1 MDIIDLKNRISS
13 VNDEIDY
20 LKNEI
25 NEIVNDTSFTEE
37 EKRYEID
44 ILNQKIS
51 KKLELL
57 NKYQKEQSS
66 IEIDHD
72 MAMINNLKIKA
83 VKSLSGIVTAE
94 QLTYYQNL
102 LNTNDMNTLKSVL
115 DSINEIVRT
124 DYINKI
130 TNIESFDPNSPYRFV
145 CHSISDIGFDVNQGY
160 DGNYISCSILSNEQ
174 NDTYSS
180 NFGLIYPPESIV
192 AASSGDFAVNNNASS
207 NDELLMFQLYPT
219 IQNIDSIIEETVERK
234 KSDAKE
240 YNEVVIKKT
249 DPIGIFY
256 KGNYDELDSITK
268 SNIDKLRTKYPNL
281 KILELPTKIET
292 KSVIEKINIV
302 HPRAKELNELET
314 QKQLAKQNNDEVA
327 YNYAKSS
334 IEKIIRESRL
344 EVSPEQWDSMGIQD
358 KIVFVKIKMNEARI
372 LNDQDEFNYWNSNLN
387 SLNEK
392 VQSSESKTEDIF
404 DEKKSSLE
412 DLKNTIG
419 NTEGYVVLV
428 HGTHMTNEEVQSMI
442 FKEGLRTTNFNEK
455 TTLDKTTKPFD
466 ISKYTSE
473 EIKRLFENYDH
484 NNKNMVVI
492 KLPLEYFNKYD
503 FTGDLDCRKTRA
515 FMKDKIYIDG
525 RYKYLLDPK
534 FIVGSYNTETM
545 ETMLNPS
552 FERELTVETKK
563 ELREKLIKL
572 QQDIGLDSE
581 LIEQI
586 NSDEIVEVNQPTY
599 SSVPTSGSNSN
610 DYQEM
615 IQKLETKKDYNYYFD
630 EMLKATQ
637 QYNPNTQMTEE
648 QKKRLIGEI
657 FYNEDY
663 LIESL
668 SNDEELRQIMTRS
681 VNELSNNE
689 MQVKLQNIVL
699 TEIQEKYKQ
708 LHPEKKEVE
717 QQQNVQN
724 TTENK
729 NNDGLDLSVLIEQ
742 LRMELNQVQNAYRS
756 MMLDGYI
763 DDEELATLLGMVNKV
778 INDGYSLKSL
788 ASDPSDLRVIS
799 VIINSLEEEQKK
811 MNKMQNGIEEV
822 GKSMR

>member
-1 MDIIDLKNRISS
+1 MEKFS
-13 VNDEIDY
+13 VHN
-20 LKNEI
+20 
-25 NEIVNDTSFTEE
+25 
-37 EKRYEID
+37 
-44 ILNQKIS
+44 
-51 KKLELL
+51 
-57 NKYQKEQSS
+57 EQSS
-66 IEIDHD
+66 FGINKLVNAILNSNGHYEEFMSGNDLQNSKFSILVAPKNEYGLAFLKLKFREKGLDIED
-72 MAMINNLKIKA
+72 LKISQDLSELQHNGVSKVIIDFK
-83 VKSLSGIVTAE
+83 VKKYEKTV
-94 QLTYYQNL
+94 QN
-102 LNTNDMNTLKSVL
+102 
-115 DSINEIVRT
+115 
-124 DYINKI
+124 
-130 TNIESFDPNSPYRFV
+130 
-145 CHSISDIGFDVNQGY
+145 NQE
-160 DGNYISCSILSNEQ
+160 NVIQ
-174 NDTYSS
+174 S
-180 NFGLIYPPESIV
+180 NF
-192 AASSGDFAVNNNASS
+192 
-207 NDELLMFQLYPT
+207 Q
-219 IQNIDSIIEETVERK
+219 
-234 KSDAKE
+234 
-240 YNEVVIKKT
+240 
-249 DPIGIFY
+249 
-256 KGNYDELDSITK
+256 
-268 SNIDKLRTKYPNL
+268 
-281 KILELPTKIET
+281 
-292 KSVIEKINIV
+292 
-302 HPRAKELNELET
+302 HPRAQELNELER
-314 QKQLAKQNNDEVA
+314 QKQIAKQNNDEVA

-358 KIVFVKIKMNEARI
+358 KIAFVKIKMNEARI

-599 SSVPTSGSNSN
+599 SSLPTSGSNSN

-615 IQKLETKKDYNYYFD
+615 IQELETKKDYNYYFD

-637 QYNPNTQMTEE
+637 QYNPNIQMTDE
-648 QKKRLIGEI
+648 QKKQLIGEI
-657 FYNEDY
+657 FYNEGY

-681 VNELSNNE
+681 VNELSDNE
-689 MQVKLQNIVL
+689 MQIKLQNIIL
-699 TEIQEKYKQ
+699 TEIQEKHKQ
-708 LHPEKKEVE
+708 FHPEKQEVE
-717 QQQNVQN
+717 QNQNVKK

-729 NNDGLDLSVLIEQ
+729 NNEGLDLSVLIEQ
-742 LRMELNQVQNAYRS
+742 LRNELNQVQNAYRY
-756 MMLDGYI
+756 MLSDGYI

-778 INDGYSLKSL
+778 INNGYSLKSL
-788 ASDPSDLRVIS
+788 ATNQSDLRVIS
-799 VIINSLEEEQKK
+799 VIINSLEEEKKK
-811 MNKMQNGIEEV
+811 MNKMQNGIEEI
-822 GKSMR
+822 GRSMR

>member
-1 MDIIDLKNRISS
+1 MLSYEEIMNYCSNYRVENGNVFDKNTNQQIIDEDIILKVKSS
-13 VNDEIDY
+13 ILLFKESKESYQSDMQQFGKVSKSQEDY
-20 LKNEI
+20 IKK
-25 NEIVNDTSFTEE
+25 TM
-37 EKRYEID
+37 EKFSVH
-44 ILNQKIS
+44 N
-51 KKLELL
+51 
-57 NKYQKEQSS
+57 EQSS
-66 IEIDHD
+66 FGINKLVNAILNSNGHYEEFVSGNDLQNSKFSILVAPKNEYGLSFLKLKFREKGLDIED
-72 MAMINNLKIKA
+72 LKISQDLSELQHNGVSKVIIDFK
-83 VKSLSGIVTAE
+83 VKKYEKTV
-94 QLTYYQNL
+94 QN
-102 LNTNDMNTLKSVL
+102 
-115 DSINEIVRT
+115 
-124 DYINKI
+124 
-130 TNIESFDPNSPYRFV
+130 
-145 CHSISDIGFDVNQGY
+145 NQE
-160 DGNYISCSILSNEQ
+160 N
-174 NDTYSS
+174 
-180 NFGLIYPPESIV
+180 V
-192 AASSGDFAVNNNASS
+192 
-207 NDELLMFQLYPT
+207 
-219 IQNIDSIIEETVERK
+219 IQ
-234 KSDAKE
+234 
-240 YNEVVIKKT
+240 
-249 DPIGIFY
+249 
-256 KGNYDELDSITK
+256 
-268 SNIDKLRTKYPNL
+268 SNIQ
-281 KILELPTKIET
+281 
-292 KSVIEKINIV
+292 
-302 HPRAKELNELET
+302 HPRAQELNELER
-314 QKQLAKQNNDEVA
+314 QKQIAKQNNDEVA

-344 EVSPEQWDSMGIQD
+344 EISPEQWDSMGIQD
-358 KIVFVKIKMNEARI
+358 KIAFVKIKMNEARI

-412 DLKNTIG
+412 DLKNTLG

-428 HGTHMTNEEVQSMI
+428 HGTHMTNEEVQNMI

-637 QYNPNTQMTEE
+637 QYNPNIQMTDE
-648 QKKRLIGEI
+648 QKQQLIGEI
-657 FYNEDY
+657 FYNEGY

-668 SNDEELRQIMTRS
+668 SNDGELRQIMTRS

-689 MQVKLQNIVL
+689 MQIKLQNIIL

-708 LHPEKKEVE
+708 FHPEKQEVE
-717 QQQNVQN
+717 QNQNVKK

-729 NNDGLDLSVLIEQ
+729 NNEGLDLSVLIEQ
-742 LRMELNQVQNAYRS
+742 LRNELNQVQNAYRS
-756 MMLDGYI
+756 MLSDGYI

-778 INDGYSLKSL
+778 INNGYSLKSL
-788 ASDPSDLRVIS
+788 ATDQSDLRVIS

-811 MNKMQNGIEEV
+811 MNKMQNGIEEI
-822 GKSMR
+822 GRSMR

>member
-1 MDIIDLKNRISS
+1 MLSYEEIMNYCSNYRVENGNVFDKNTNQQVIDEDIILKVKSS
-13 VNDEIDY
+13 ILLFKESKESYQSDMQQFGKVSKSQEDY
-20 LKNEI
+20 IKK
-25 NEIVNDTSFTEE
+25 TM
-37 EKRYEID
+37 EKFSVH
-44 ILNQKIS
+44 N
-51 KKLELL
+51 
-57 NKYQKEQSS
+57 EQSS
-66 IEIDHD
+66 FGINKLVNAILNSNGHYEEFMSGNDLQNSKFSFLVAPKNEYGLAFLKLKFREKGLDIED
-72 MAMINNLKIKA
+72 LKISQDLSELQHNGVSKVIIDFK
-83 VKSLSGIVTAE
+83 VKKYEKTV
-94 QLTYYQNL
+94 QN
-102 LNTNDMNTLKSVL
+102 
-115 DSINEIVRT
+115 
-124 DYINKI
+124 
-130 TNIESFDPNSPYRFV
+130 
-145 CHSISDIGFDVNQGY
+145 NQE
-160 DGNYISCSILSNEQ
+160 N
-174 NDTYSS
+174 
-180 NFGLIYPPESIV
+180 V
-192 AASSGDFAVNNNASS
+192 
-207 NDELLMFQLYPT
+207 
-219 IQNIDSIIEETVERK
+219 IQ
-234 KSDAKE
+234 
-240 YNEVVIKKT
+240 
-249 DPIGIFY
+249 
-256 KGNYDELDSITK
+256 
-268 SNIDKLRTKYPNL
+268 SNIQ
-281 KILELPTKIET
+281 
-292 KSVIEKINIV
+292 
-302 HPRAKELNELET
+302 HPRAQELNELER
-314 QKQLAKQNNDEVA
+314 QKQIAKQNNDEVA

-358 KIVFVKIKMNEARI
+358 KIAFVKIKMNEARI

-455 TTLDKTTKPFD
+455 TTLDKTTKPYD

-637 QYNPNTQMTEE
+637 QYNPNIQMTDE
-648 QKKRLIGEI
+648 QKKQLIGEI
-657 FYNEDY
+657 FYNEGY

-681 VNELSNNE
+681 VNELCNNE
-689 MQVKLQNIVL
+689 MQIKLQNIIL

-708 LHPEKKEVE
+708 FHPEKQEVE
-717 QQQNVQN
+717 QNQNVKK

-729 NNDGLDLSVLIEQ
+729 NNEGLDLSLLIEQ
-742 LRMELNQVQNAYRS
+742 LINELNQVQNAYRS
-756 MMLDGYI
+756 MLSDGYI

-778 INDGYSLKSL
+778 INNGYSLKSL
-788 ASDPSDLRVIS
+788 ATDQSDLRVIS

>member
-1 MDIIDLKNRISS
+1 MLSYEEIMNYCSNYRVENGNVFDKNTNQQIIDEDIILKVKSS
-13 VNDEIDY
+13 ILLFKESKESYQSDMQQFGKVSKSQEDY
-20 LKNEI
+20 IKK
-25 NEIVNDTSFTEE
+25 TM
-37 EKRYEID
+37 EKFSVH
-44 ILNQKIS
+44 N
-51 KKLELL
+51 
-57 NKYQKEQSS
+57 EQSS
-66 IEIDHD
+66 FGINKLVNAILNSNGHYEEFMSGNDLQNSKFSILVAPKNEYGLAFLKLKFREKGLDIED
-72 MAMINNLKIKA
+72 LKISQDLSELHHNGVSKVIIDFKVKKYEKA
-83 VKSLSGIVTAE
+83 V
-94 QLTYYQNL
+94 QN
-102 LNTNDMNTLKSVL
+102 
-115 DSINEIVRT
+115 
-124 DYINKI
+124 
-130 TNIESFDPNSPYRFV
+130 
-145 CHSISDIGFDVNQGY
+145 NQE
-160 DGNYISCSILSNEQ
+160 N
-174 NDTYSS
+174 
-180 NFGLIYPPESIV
+180 V
-192 AASSGDFAVNNNASS
+192 
-207 NDELLMFQLYPT
+207 
-219 IQNIDSIIEETVERK
+219 IQ
-234 KSDAKE
+234 
-240 YNEVVIKKT
+240 
-249 DPIGIFY
+249 
-256 KGNYDELDSITK
+256 
-268 SNIDKLRTKYPNL
+268 SNIQ
-281 KILELPTKIET
+281 
-292 KSVIEKINIV
+292 
-302 HPRAKELNELET
+302 HPRAQELNELER
-314 QKQLAKQNNDEVA
+314 QKQIAKQNNDEVA

-358 KIVFVKIKMNEARI
+358 KIAFVKIKMNEARI

-392 VQSSESKTEDIF
+392 VQSSKSKTEDIF

-428 HGTHMTNEEVQSMI
+428 HGTHMTNEEVKSMI

-586 NSDEIVEVNQPTY
+586 NSDEIVGVNQPTY
-599 SSVPTSGSNSN
+599 NSAPTSSSNSN

-615 IQKLETKKDYNYYFD
+615 IQELETKKDYNYYFD

-637 QYNPNTQMTEE
+637 QYNPNIQMTDE
-648 QKKRLIGEI
+648 QKKQLIGEI
-657 FYNEDY
+657 FYNEGY

-689 MQVKLQNIVL
+689 MQIKLQNIIL

-708 LHPEKKEVE
+708 FHPEKQEVE
-717 QQQNVQN
+717 QNQNVKK

-729 NNDGLDLSVLIEQ
+729 NNEGLDLSVLIEQ
-742 LRMELNQVQNAYRS
+742 LRNELNQVQNAYRS
-756 MMLDGYI
+756 MLSDGYI

-778 INDGYSLKSL
+778 INNGYSLKSL
-788 ASDPSDLRVIS
+788 ATDQSDLRVIS
-799 VIINSLEEEQKK
+799 AIINSLEEEQKK
-811 MNKMQNGIEEV
+811 MNKMQNGIEEI
-822 GKSMR
+822 GRSMR

>member
-1 MDIIDLKNRISS
+1 MLSYEEIMNYCSNYRVENGNVFDKNTNQQIIDEDIILKVKSS
-13 VNDEIDY
+13 ILLFKESKESYQSDMQQFGKVSKSQEDY
-20 LKNEI
+20 IKK
-25 NEIVNDTSFTEE
+25 TM
-37 EKRYEID
+37 EKFSVH
-44 ILNQKIS
+44 N
-51 KKLELL
+51 
-57 NKYQKEQSS
+57 EQSS
-66 IEIDHD
+66 FGINKLVNAILNSNSHYEEFMSGNDLQNSKFSILVAPKNEYGLAFLKLKFREKGLDIED
-72 MAMINNLKIKA
+72 LKISQDLSELQHNGVSKVIIDFK
-83 VKSLSGIVTAE
+83 VKKYEKTV
-94 QLTYYQNL
+94 QN
-102 LNTNDMNTLKSVL
+102 
-115 DSINEIVRT
+115 
-124 DYINKI
+124 
-130 TNIESFDPNSPYRFV
+130 
-145 CHSISDIGFDVNQGY
+145 NQE
-160 DGNYISCSILSNEQ
+160 N
-174 NDTYSS
+174 
-180 NFGLIYPPESIV
+180 V
-192 AASSGDFAVNNNASS
+192 
-207 NDELLMFQLYPT
+207 
-219 IQNIDSIIEETVERK
+219 IQ
-234 KSDAKE
+234 
-240 YNEVVIKKT
+240 
-249 DPIGIFY
+249 
-256 KGNYDELDSITK
+256 
-268 SNIDKLRTKYPNL
+268 SNIQ
-281 KILELPTKIET
+281 
-292 KSVIEKINIV
+292 
-302 HPRAKELNELET
+302 HPRAQELNELER
-314 QKQLAKQNNDEVA
+314 QKQIAKQNNDEVA

-344 EVSPEQWDSMGIQD
+344 EISPEQWDSMGIQD
-358 KIVFVKIKMNEARI
+358 KIAFVKIKMNEARI

-428 HGTHMTNEEVQSMI
+428 HGTHMTNEEVQNMI

-599 SSVPTSGSNSN
+599 SSLPTSGSNSN

-615 IQKLETKKDYNYYFD
+615 IQELETKKDYNYYFD

-637 QYNPNTQMTEE
+637 QYNPNIQMTDE
-648 QKKRLIGEI
+648 QKKQLIGEV
-657 FYNEDY
+657 FYNEGY

-689 MQVKLQNIVL
+689 MQIKLQNIIL

-708 LHPEKKEVE
+708 FHPEKQEVE
-717 QQQNVQN
+717 QNQNVKK

-729 NNDGLDLSVLIEQ
+729 NNEGLDLSVLIEQ
-742 LRMELNQVQNAYRS
+742 LRNELNQVQNAYRS
-756 MMLDGYI
+756 MLSDGYI

-778 INDGYSLKSL
+778 INNGYSLKSL
-788 ASDPSDLRVIS
+788 ATDQSDLRVIS

-811 MNKMQNGIEEV
+811 MNKMQNEIEEI
-822 GKSMR
+822 GRSMR

>member
-1 MDIIDLKNRISS
+1 MLSYEEIMNYCSNYRVENGNVFDKNTNQQVIDEDIILKVKSS
-13 VNDEIDY
+13 ILLFKESKESYQSDMQQFGKVSKSQEDY
-20 LKNEI
+20 IKK
-25 NEIVNDTSFTEE
+25 TM
-37 EKRYEID
+37 EKFSVH
-44 ILNQKIS
+44 N
-51 KKLELL
+51 
-57 NKYQKEQSS
+57 EQSS
-66 IEIDHD
+66 FGINKLVNAILNSNSHYEEFMSGNDLQNSKFSILVAPKNEYGLAFLKLKFREKGLDIED
-72 MAMINNLKIKA
+72 LKISQDLSELQHNGVSKVIIDFK
-83 VKSLSGIVTAE
+83 VKKYEKTV
-94 QLTYYQNL
+94 QN
-102 LNTNDMNTLKSVL
+102 
-115 DSINEIVRT
+115 
-124 DYINKI
+124 
-130 TNIESFDPNSPYRFV
+130 
-145 CHSISDIGFDVNQGY
+145 NQE
-160 DGNYISCSILSNEQ
+160 N
-174 NDTYSS
+174 
-180 NFGLIYPPESIV
+180 V
-192 AASSGDFAVNNNASS
+192 
-207 NDELLMFQLYPT
+207 
-219 IQNIDSIIEETVERK
+219 IQ
-234 KSDAKE
+234 
-240 YNEVVIKKT
+240 
-249 DPIGIFY
+249 
-256 KGNYDELDSITK
+256 
-268 SNIDKLRTKYPNL
+268 SNIQ
-281 KILELPTKIET
+281 
-292 KSVIEKINIV
+292 
-302 HPRAKELNELET
+302 HPRAQELNELER
-314 QKQLAKQNNDEVA
+314 QKQIAKQNNDEVA

-344 EVSPEQWDSMGIQD
+344 EISPEQWDSMGIQD
-358 KIVFVKIKMNEARI
+358 KIAFVKIKMNEARI

-428 HGTHMTNEEVQSMI
+428 HGTHMTNEEVQNMI

-599 SSVPTSGSNSN
+599 SSLPTSGSNSN

-615 IQKLETKKDYNYYFD
+615 IQELETKKDYNYYFD

-637 QYNPNTQMTEE
+637 QYNPNIQMTDE
-648 QKKRLIGEI
+648 QKKQLIGEV
-657 FYNEDY
+657 FYNEGY

-689 MQVKLQNIVL
+689 MQIKLQNIIL

-708 LHPEKKEVE
+708 FHPEKQEVE
-717 QQQNVQN
+717 QNQNVKK

-729 NNDGLDLSVLIEQ
+729 NNEGLDLSVLIEQ
-742 LRMELNQVQNAYRS
+742 LRNELNQVQNAYRS
-756 MMLDGYI
+756 MLSDGYI

-778 INDGYSLKSL
+778 INNGYSLKSL
-788 ASDPSDLRVIS
+788 ATDQSDLRVIS

-811 MNKMQNGIEEV
+811 MNKMQNGIEEISR
-822 GKSMR
+822 SMR

>member
-1 MDIIDLKNRISS
+1 MLSYEEIMNYCSNYRVENGNVFDKNTNQQILDEDIILKVKSS
-13 VNDEIDY
+13 ILLFKESKESYQSDIQQFGKVSKSQEDY
-20 LKNEI
+20 IRK
-25 NEIVNDTSFTEE
+25 TM
-37 EKRYEID
+37 EKFSVH
-44 ILNQKIS
+44 N
-51 KKLELL
+51 
-57 NKYQKEQSS
+57 EQSS
-66 IEIDHD
+66 F
-72 MAMINNLKIKA
+72 
-83 VKSLSGIVTAE
+83 G
-94 QLTYYQNL
+94 
-102 LNTNDMNTLKSVL
+102 
-115 DSINEIVRT
+115 
-124 DYINKI
+124 INKLVNAI
-130 TNIESFDPNSPYRFV
+130 LNSNGHYEEFM
-145 CHSISDIGFDVNQGY
+145 S
-160 DGNYISCSILSNEQ
+160 GNDLQNSKFSILVSPKNEYGLAFLKLKFREKGLDIEDLKVSQDLSELQHNGVSKLIIDFKVKKYEKVVQSNQE
-174 NDTYSS
+174 N
-180 NFGLIYPPESIV
+180 
-192 AASSGDFAVNNNASS
+192 
-207 NDELLMFQLYPT
+207 
-219 IQNIDSIIEETVERK
+219 
-234 KSDAKE
+234 
-240 YNEVVIKKT
+240 VVQ
-249 DPIGIFY
+249 
-256 KGNYDELDSITK
+256 
-268 SNIDKLRTKYPNL
+268 SNIQ
-281 KILELPTKIET
+281 
-292 KSVIEKINIV
+292 
-302 HPRAKELNELET
+302 HPRSQELNELER
-314 QKQLAKQNNDEVA
+314 QKQIAKQNNDEVA

-358 KIVFVKIKMNEARI
+358 KIAFVKIKMNEARI

-545 ETMLNPS
+545 ETMLNPA
-552 FERELTVETKK
+552 FERKLTVETKN

-572 QQDIGLDSE
+572 QKEIGIDPD

-586 NSDEIVEVNQPTY
+586 NSDEINDVQESSYN
-599 SSVPTSGSNSN
+599 SVPTSSSNN
-610 DYQEM
+610 NNYQEM
-615 IQKLETKKDYNYYFD
+615 IQELETKKDYNYYFD

-637 QYNPNTQMTEE
+637 QYNPNIQMTDE
-648 QKKRLIGEI
+648 QKKQLIGEI
-657 FYNEDY
+657 FYNEGY

-689 MQVKLQNIVL
+689 MQIKLQNIIL
-699 TEIQEKYKQ
+699 TEIQEKHKQ
-708 LHPEKKEVE
+708 FHPEKQEVE
-717 QQQNVQN
+717 QNQNVKK

-729 NNDGLDLSVLIEQ
+729 NNEGLDLSVLIEQ

-756 MMLDGYI
+756 MLSDGYI

-788 ASDPSDLRVIS
+788 ATDQSDLRVIS

-811 MNKMQNGIEEV
+811 MNNMQNGIEEI
-822 GKSMR
+822 GKKI

>member
-1 MDIIDLKNRISS
+1 MLSYEEIMNYCSNYRVENGNVFDKNTNQQIIDEDIILKVKSS
-13 VNDEIDY
+13 ILLFKGSKESYQSDMQQFGKVSKSQEDY
-20 LKNEI
+20 IKK
-25 NEIVNDTSFTEE
+25 TM
-37 EKRYEID
+37 EKFSVH
-44 ILNQKIS
+44 N
-51 KKLELL
+51 
-57 NKYQKEQSS
+57 EQSS
-66 IEIDHD
+66 FGINKLVNAILNSNGHYEEFMSGNDLQNSKFSILVAPKNEYGLAFLKLKFREKGLDIED
-72 MAMINNLKIKA
+72 LKISQDLSELQHNGVSKVIIDFK
-83 VKSLSGIVTAE
+83 VKKYEELVQS
-94 QLTYYQNL
+94 
-102 LNTNDMNTLKSVL
+102 
-115 DSINEIVRT
+115 
-124 DYINKI
+124 
-130 TNIESFDPNSPYRFV
+130 
-145 CHSISDIGFDVNQGY
+145 NQE
-160 DGNYISCSILSNEQ
+160 N
-174 NDTYSS
+174 
-180 NFGLIYPPESIV
+180 
-192 AASSGDFAVNNNASS
+192 
-207 NDELLMFQLYPT
+207 
-219 IQNIDSIIEETVERK
+219 
-234 KSDAKE
+234 
-240 YNEVVIKKT
+240 VVQ
-249 DPIGIFY
+249 
-256 KGNYDELDSITK
+256 
-268 SNIDKLRTKYPNL
+268 SNIH
-281 KILELPTKIET
+281 
-292 KSVIEKINIV
+292 
-302 HPRAKELNELET
+302 HPRAQELNELER
-314 QKQLAKQNNDEVA
+314 QKQIAKQNNDEVA

-334 IEKIIRESRL
+334 IEKIIRESRS

-358 KIVFVKIKMNEARI
+358 KIAFVKIKMNEARI

-428 HGTHMTNEEVQSMI
+428 HGTHMTNEEVKSMI

-586 NSDEIVEVNQPTY
+586 NSDEIVGVNQPTY
-599 SSVPTSGSNSN
+599 NSAPTSSSNSN

-615 IQKLETKKDYNYYFD
+615 IQELETKKDYNYYFD

-637 QYNPNTQMTEE
+637 QYNPNIQMTDE
-648 QKKRLIGEI
+648 QKKQLIGEI
-657 FYNEDY
+657 FYNEGY

-681 VNELSNNE
+681 VNELSNNV
-689 MQVKLQNIVL
+689 MQIKLQNIIL

-708 LHPEKKEVE
+708 FHPEKQEVE
-717 QQQNVQN
+717 QNQNVKK

-729 NNDGLDLSVLIEQ
+729 NNEGLDLSVLIEQ
-742 LRMELNQVQNAYRS
+742 LRNELNQVQNAYRS
-756 MMLDGYI
+756 MLSDGYI

-778 INDGYSLKSL
+778 INNGYSLKSL
-788 ASDPSDLRVIS
+788 ATDQSDLRVIS
-799 VIINSLEEEQKK
+799 AIINSLEEEQKK
-811 MNKMQNGIEEV
+811 MNKMQNGIEEI
-822 GKSMR
+822 GRSMR

>member
-1 MDIIDLKNRISS
+1 MLSYEEIMNYCSNYRVENGNVFDKNTNQQIIDEDIILKVKSS
-13 VNDEIDY
+13 ILLFKESKESYQSDMQQFGKVSKSQEDY
-20 LKNEI
+20 IKK
-25 NEIVNDTSFTEE
+25 TM
-37 EKRYEID
+37 EKFSVH
-44 ILNQKIS
+44 N
-51 KKLELL
+51 
-57 NKYQKEQSS
+57 EQSS
-66 IEIDHD
+66 FGINKLVNAILNSNGHYEEFVSGNDLQNSKFSILVAPKNEYGLSFLKLKFREKGLDIED
-72 MAMINNLKIKA
+72 LKISQDLSELQHNGVSKVIIDFK
-83 VKSLSGIVTAE
+83 VKKYEKTV
-94 QLTYYQNL
+94 QN
-102 LNTNDMNTLKSVL
+102 
-115 DSINEIVRT
+115 
-124 DYINKI
+124 
-130 TNIESFDPNSPYRFV
+130 
-145 CHSISDIGFDVNQGY
+145 NQE
-160 DGNYISCSILSNEQ
+160 N
-174 NDTYSS
+174 
-180 NFGLIYPPESIV
+180 V
-192 AASSGDFAVNNNASS
+192 
-207 NDELLMFQLYPT
+207 
-219 IQNIDSIIEETVERK
+219 IQ
-234 KSDAKE
+234 
-240 YNEVVIKKT
+240 
-249 DPIGIFY
+249 
-256 KGNYDELDSITK
+256 
-268 SNIDKLRTKYPNL
+268 SNIQ
-281 KILELPTKIET
+281 
-292 KSVIEKINIV
+292 
-302 HPRAKELNELET
+302 HPRAQELNELER
-314 QKQLAKQNNDEVA
+314 QKQIAKQNNDEVA

-344 EVSPEQWDSMGIQD
+344 EVSPEQWGSMGIQD
-358 KIVFVKIKMNEARI
+358 KIAFVKIKMNEARI

-599 SSVPTSGSNSN
+599 SSLPTSGSNSN

-615 IQKLETKKDYNYYFD
+615 IQELETKKDYNYYFD

-637 QYNPNTQMTEE
+637 QYNPNIQMTDE
-648 QKKRLIGEI
+648 QKKQLIGEI
-657 FYNEDY
+657 FYNEGY

-681 VNELSNNE
+681 VNELSDNE
-689 MQVKLQNIVL
+689 MQIKLQNIIL
-699 TEIQEKYKQ
+699 TEIQEKHKQ
-708 LHPEKKEVE
+708 FHPEKQEVE
-717 QQQNVQN
+717 QNQNVKK

-729 NNDGLDLSVLIEQ
+729 NNEGLDLSVLIEQ
-742 LRMELNQVQNAYRS
+742 LRNELNQVQNAYRY
-756 MMLDGYI
+756 MLSDGYI

-778 INDGYSLKSL
+778 INNGYSLKSL
-788 ASDPSDLRVIS
+788 ATNQSDLRVIS
-799 VIINSLEEEQKK
+799 VIINSLEEEKKK
-811 MNKMQNGIEEV
+811 MNKMQNGIEEI
-822 GKSMR
+822 GRSMR

>member
-1 MDIIDLKNRISS
+1 MLSYEEIMNYCSNYRVENGNVFDKNTNQQIIDEDIILKVKSS
-13 VNDEIDY
+13 ILLFKESKESYQSDMQQFGKVSKSQEDY
-20 LKNEI
+20 IKK
-25 NEIVNDTSFTEE
+25 TM
-37 EKRYEID
+37 EKFSVH
-44 ILNQKIS
+44 N
-51 KKLELL
+51 
-57 NKYQKEQSS
+57 EQSS
-66 IEIDHD
+66 FGINKLVNAILNSNGHYEEFMSGNDLQNSKFSILVAPKNEYGLAFLKLKFREKGLDIED
-72 MAMINNLKIKA
+72 LKISQDLSELQHNGVSKVIIDFK
-83 VKSLSGIVTAE
+83 VKKYEKTV
-94 QLTYYQNL
+94 QN
-102 LNTNDMNTLKSVL
+102 
-115 DSINEIVRT
+115 
-124 DYINKI
+124 
-130 TNIESFDPNSPYRFV
+130 
-145 CHSISDIGFDVNQGY
+145 NQE
-160 DGNYISCSILSNEQ
+160 N
-174 NDTYSS
+174 
-180 NFGLIYPPESIV
+180 V
-192 AASSGDFAVNNNASS
+192 
-207 NDELLMFQLYPT
+207 
-219 IQNIDSIIEETVERK
+219 IQ
-234 KSDAKE
+234 
-240 YNEVVIKKT
+240 
-249 DPIGIFY
+249 
-256 KGNYDELDSITK
+256 
-268 SNIDKLRTKYPNL
+268 SNIQ
-281 KILELPTKIET
+281 
-292 KSVIEKINIV
+292 
-302 HPRAKELNELET
+302 HPRAQELNELER
-314 QKQLAKQNNDEVA
+314 QKQIAKQNNDEVA

-358 KIVFVKIKMNEARI
+358 KIAFVKIKMNEARI

-392 VQSSESKTEDIF
+392 VQSSKSKTEDIF
-404 DEKKSSLE
+404 AEKKSSLE

-484 NNKNMVVI
+484 NNKNMIVI

-599 SSVPTSGSNSN
+599 NSAPTSGSNSN

-615 IQKLETKKDYNYYFD
+615 IQELETKKDYNYYFD

-637 QYNPNTQMTEE
+637 QYNPNIQMTDE
-648 QKKRLIGEI
+648 QKKQLIGEI
-657 FYNEDY
+657 FYNEGY

-689 MQVKLQNIVL
+689 MQIKLQNIIL

-708 LHPEKKEVE
+708 FHPEKQEVE
-717 QQQNVQN
+717 QNQNVKK

-729 NNDGLDLSVLIEQ
+729 NNEGLDLSVLIEQ
-742 LRMELNQVQNAYRS
+742 LRNELNQVQNAYRS
-756 MMLDGYI
+756 MLSDGYI

-778 INDGYSLKSL
+778 INNGYSLKSL
-788 ASDPSDLRVIS
+788 ATDQSDLRVIS
-799 VIINSLEEEQKK
+799 VIINNLEEEQKK
-811 MNKMQNGIEEV
+811 MNKMQNGIEEI
-822 GKSMR
+822 GRSMR

>member
-1 MDIIDLKNRISS
+1 MLSYEEIMNYCSNYRVENGNVFDKNTNQQILDEDIILKVKSS
-13 VNDEIDY
+13 ILLFKESKESYQSDIQQFGKVSKSQEDY
-20 LKNEI
+20 IRK
-25 NEIVNDTSFTEE
+25 TM
-37 EKRYEID
+37 EKFSVH
-44 ILNQKIS
+44 N
-51 KKLELL
+51 
-57 NKYQKEQSS
+57 EQSS
-66 IEIDHD
+66 F
-72 MAMINNLKIKA
+72 
-83 VKSLSGIVTAE
+83 G
-94 QLTYYQNL
+94 
-102 LNTNDMNTLKSVL
+102 
-115 DSINEIVRT
+115 
-124 DYINKI
+124 INKLVNAI
-130 TNIESFDPNSPYRFV
+130 LNSNGHYEEFM
-145 CHSISDIGFDVNQGY
+145 S
-160 DGNYISCSILSNEQ
+160 GNDLQNSKFSILVSPKNEYGLAFLKLKFREKGLDIEDLKVSQDLSELQHNGVSKLIIDFKVKKYEKVVQSNQE
-174 NDTYSS
+174 N
-180 NFGLIYPPESIV
+180 
-192 AASSGDFAVNNNASS
+192 
-207 NDELLMFQLYPT
+207 
-219 IQNIDSIIEETVERK
+219 
-234 KSDAKE
+234 
-240 YNEVVIKKT
+240 VVQ
-249 DPIGIFY
+249 
-256 KGNYDELDSITK
+256 
-268 SNIDKLRTKYPNL
+268 SNIQ
-281 KILELPTKIET
+281 
-292 KSVIEKINIV
+292 
-302 HPRAKELNELET
+302 HPRSQELNELER
-314 QKQLAKQNNDEVA
+314 QKQIAKQNNDEVA

-358 KIVFVKIKMNEARI
+358 KIAFVKIKMNEARI

-545 ETMLNPS
+545 ETMLNPA
-552 FERELTVETKK
+552 FERKLTVETKN

-572 QQDIGLDSE
+572 QKEIGIDPD

-586 NSDEIVEVNQPTY
+586 NSDEINDVQESSYN
-599 SSVPTSGSNSN
+599 SVPTSSSNN
-610 DYQEM
+610 NNYQEM
-615 IQKLETKKDYNYYFD
+615 IQELETKKDYNYYFD

-637 QYNPNTQMTEE
+637 QYNPNIQMTDE
-648 QKKRLIGEI
+648 QKKQLIGEI
-657 FYNEDY
+657 FYNEGY

-689 MQVKLQNIVL
+689 MQIKLQNIIL
-699 TEIQEKYKQ
+699 TEIQEKHKQ
-708 LHPEKKEVE
+708 FHPEKQEVE
-717 QQQNVQN
+717 QNQNVKK

-729 NNDGLDLSVLIEQ
+729 NNEGLDLSVLIEQ

-756 MMLDGYI
+756 MLSDGYI

-788 ASDPSDLRVIS
+788 ATDQSDLRVIS

-811 MNKMQNGIEEV
+811 MNNMQNGIEEI
-822 GKSMR
+822 GEKI

>member
-1 MDIIDLKNRISS
+1 MLSYEEIMNYCSNYRVENGNVFDKNTNQQIIDEDIILKVKSS
-13 VNDEIDY
+13 ILLFKESKESYQSDMQQFGKVSKSQEDY
-20 LKNEI
+20 IKK
-25 NEIVNDTSFTEE
+25 TM
-37 EKRYEID
+37 EKFSVH
-44 ILNQKIS
+44 N
-51 KKLELL
+51 
-57 NKYQKEQSS
+57 EQSS
-66 IEIDHD
+66 FGINKLVNAILNSNSHYEEFMSGNDLQNSKFSILVAPKNEYGLAFLKLKFREKGLDIED
-72 MAMINNLKIKA
+72 LKISQDLSELQHNGVSKVIIDFK
-83 VKSLSGIVTAE
+83 VKKYEKTV
-94 QLTYYQNL
+94 QN
-102 LNTNDMNTLKSVL
+102 
-115 DSINEIVRT
+115 
-124 DYINKI
+124 
-130 TNIESFDPNSPYRFV
+130 
-145 CHSISDIGFDVNQGY
+145 NQE
-160 DGNYISCSILSNEQ
+160 N
-174 NDTYSS
+174 
-180 NFGLIYPPESIV
+180 V
-192 AASSGDFAVNNNASS
+192 
-207 NDELLMFQLYPT
+207 
-219 IQNIDSIIEETVERK
+219 IQ
-234 KSDAKE
+234 
-240 YNEVVIKKT
+240 
-249 DPIGIFY
+249 
-256 KGNYDELDSITK
+256 
-268 SNIDKLRTKYPNL
+268 SNIQ
-281 KILELPTKIET
+281 
-292 KSVIEKINIV
+292 
-302 HPRAKELNELET
+302 HPRAQELNELER
-314 QKQLAKQNNDEVA
+314 QKQIAKQNNDEVA

-344 EVSPEQWDSMGIQD
+344 EISPEQWDSMGIQD
-358 KIVFVKIKMNEARI
+358 KIAFVKIKMNEARI

-404 DEKKSSLE
+404 DEKKSSLQ

-428 HGTHMTNEEVQSMI
+428 HGTHMTNEEVQNMI

-599 SSVPTSGSNSN
+599 SSLPTSGSNSN

-615 IQKLETKKDYNYYFD
+615 IQELETKKDYNYYFD

-637 QYNPNTQMTEE
+637 QYNPNIQMTDE
-648 QKKRLIGEI
+648 QKKQLIGEI
-657 FYNEDY
+657 FYNEGY

-689 MQVKLQNIVL
+689 MQIKLQNIIL
-699 TEIQEKYKQ
+699 TEIQEKHKQ
-708 LHPEKKEVE
+708 FHPEKQEVE
-717 QQQNVQN
+717 QNQNVKK

-729 NNDGLDLSVLIEQ
+729 NNEGLDLSVLIEQ
-742 LRMELNQVQNAYRS
+742 LRNELNQVQNAYRY
-756 MMLDGYI
+756 MLSDGYI

-778 INDGYSLKSL
+778 INNGYSLKSL
-788 ASDPSDLRVIS
+788 ATDQSDLRVIS

-811 MNKMQNGIEEV
+811 MNKMQNGIEEI
-822 GKSMR
+822 GRSMR

>member
-1 MDIIDLKNRISS
+1 MLSYEEIMNYCSNYRVENGNVFDKNTNQQIIDEDIILKVKSS
-13 VNDEIDY
+13 ILLFKESKESYQSDMQQFGKVSKSQEDY
-20 LKNEI
+20 IKK
-25 NEIVNDTSFTEE
+25 TM
-37 EKRYEID
+37 EKFSVH
-44 ILNQKIS
+44 N
-51 KKLELL
+51 
-57 NKYQKEQSS
+57 EQSS
-66 IEIDHD
+66 FGINKLVNAILNSNGHYEEFVSGNDLQNSKFSILVAPKNEYGLSFLKLKFREKGLDIED
-72 MAMINNLKIKA
+72 LKISQDLSELQHNGVSKVIIDFK
-83 VKSLSGIVTAE
+83 VKKYEKTV
-94 QLTYYQNL
+94 QN
-102 LNTNDMNTLKSVL
+102 
-115 DSINEIVRT
+115 
-124 DYINKI
+124 
-130 TNIESFDPNSPYRFV
+130 
-145 CHSISDIGFDVNQGY
+145 NQE
-160 DGNYISCSILSNEQ
+160 N
-174 NDTYSS
+174 
-180 NFGLIYPPESIV
+180 V
-192 AASSGDFAVNNNASS
+192 
-207 NDELLMFQLYPT
+207 
-219 IQNIDSIIEETVERK
+219 IQ
-234 KSDAKE
+234 
-240 YNEVVIKKT
+240 
-249 DPIGIFY
+249 
-256 KGNYDELDSITK
+256 
-268 SNIDKLRTKYPNL
+268 SNIQ
-281 KILELPTKIET
+281 
-292 KSVIEKINIV
+292 
-302 HPRAKELNELET
+302 HPRAQELNELER
-314 QKQLAKQNNDEVA
+314 QKQIAKQNNDEVA

-344 EVSPEQWDSMGIQD
+344 EVSPEQWGSMGIQD
-358 KIVFVKIKMNEARI
+358 KIAFVKIKMNEARI

-599 SSVPTSGSNSN
+599 SSLPTSGSNSN

-615 IQKLETKKDYNYYFD
+615 IQELETKKDYNYYFD

-637 QYNPNTQMTEE
+637 QYNPNIQMTDE
-648 QKKRLIGEI
+648 QKKQLIGEI
-657 FYNEDY
+657 FYNEGY

-689 MQVKLQNIVL
+689 MQIKLQNIIL
-699 TEIQEKYKQ
+699 TEIQEKHKQ
-708 LHPEKKEVE
+708 FHPEKQEVE
-717 QQQNVQN
+717 QNQNVKK

-729 NNDGLDLSVLIEQ
+729 NNEGLDLSVLIEQ
-742 LRMELNQVQNAYRS
+742 LRNELNQVQNAYRY
-756 MMLDGYI
+756 MLSDGYI

-778 INDGYSLKSL
+778 INNGYSLKSL
-788 ASDPSDLRVIS
+788 ATNQSDLRVIS

-811 MNKMQNGIEEV
+811 MNKMQNGIEEI
-822 GKSMR
+822 GRSMR

>member
-1 MDIIDLKNRISS
+1 MLSYEEIMNYCSNYRVENGNVFDKNTNQQIIDEDIILKVKSS
-13 VNDEIDY
+13 ILLFKESKESYQSDMQQFGKVSKSQEDY
-20 LKNEI
+20 IKK
-25 NEIVNDTSFTEE
+25 TM
-37 EKRYEID
+37 EKFSVH
-44 ILNQKIS
+44 N
-51 KKLELL
+51 
-57 NKYQKEQSS
+57 EQSS
-66 IEIDHD
+66 FGINKLVNAILNSNGHYEEFVSGNDLQNSKFSILVAPKNEYGLSFLKLKFREKGLDIED
-72 MAMINNLKIKA
+72 LKISQDLSELQHNGVSKVIIDFK
-83 VKSLSGIVTAE
+83 VKKYEKTV
-94 QLTYYQNL
+94 QN
-102 LNTNDMNTLKSVL
+102 
-115 DSINEIVRT
+115 
-124 DYINKI
+124 
-130 TNIESFDPNSPYRFV
+130 
-145 CHSISDIGFDVNQGY
+145 NQE
-160 DGNYISCSILSNEQ
+160 N
-174 NDTYSS
+174 
-180 NFGLIYPPESIV
+180 V
-192 AASSGDFAVNNNASS
+192 
-207 NDELLMFQLYPT
+207 
-219 IQNIDSIIEETVERK
+219 IQ
-234 KSDAKE
+234 
-240 YNEVVIKKT
+240 
-249 DPIGIFY
+249 
-256 KGNYDELDSITK
+256 
-268 SNIDKLRTKYPNL
+268 SNIQ
-281 KILELPTKIET
+281 
-292 KSVIEKINIV
+292 
-302 HPRAKELNELET
+302 HPRAQELNELER
-314 QKQLAKQNNDEVA
+314 QKQIAKQNNDEVA

-344 EVSPEQWDSMGIQD
+344 EVSPEQWGSMGIQD
-358 KIVFVKIKMNEARI
+358 KIAFVKIKMNEARI

-599 SSVPTSGSNSN
+599 SSLPTSGSNSN

-615 IQKLETKKDYNYYFD
+615 IQELETKKDYNYYFD

-637 QYNPNTQMTEE
+637 QYNPNIQMTDE
-648 QKKRLIGEI
+648 QKKQLIGEI
-657 FYNEDY
+657 FYNEGY

-681 VNELSNNE
+681 VNELSDNE
-689 MQVKLQNIVL
+689 MQIKLQNIIL
-699 TEIQEKYKQ
+699 TEIQEKHKQ
-708 LHPEKKEVE
+708 FHPEKQEV
-717 QQQNVQN
+717 QQNQN
-724 TTENK
+724 VKKTTENK
-729 NNDGLDLSVLIEQ
+729 NNEGLDLSVLIEQ
-742 LRMELNQVQNAYRS
+742 LRNELNQVQNAYRY
-756 MMLDGYI
+756 MLSDGYI

-778 INDGYSLKSL
+778 INNGYSLKSL
-788 ASDPSDLRVIS
+788 ATNQSDLRVIS
-799 VIINSLEEEQKK
+799 VIINSLEEEKKK
-811 MNKMQNGIEEV
+811 MNKMQNGIEEI
-822 GKSMR
+822 GRSMR

>member
-1 MDIIDLKNRISS
+1 MLSYEEIMNYCSKYRVENGNVFDKNTNQQIIDEDIILKVKSS
-13 VNDEIDY
+13 ILLFKESKESYQSDMQQFGKASKSQEDY
-20 LKNEI
+20 IKK
-25 NEIVNDTSFTEE
+25 TM
-37 EKRYEID
+37 EKFSVH
-44 ILNQKIS
+44 N
-51 KKLELL
+51 
-57 NKYQKEQSS
+57 EQSS
-66 IEIDHD
+66 FGINKLVNAILNSNGHYEEFMSGNDLQNSKFSILVAPKNEYGLAFLKLKFREKGLDIED
-72 MAMINNLKIKA
+72 LKISQDLSELQHNGVSKVIIDFK
-83 VKSLSGIVTAE
+83 VKKYEKNV
-94 QLTYYQNL
+94 QN
-102 LNTNDMNTLKSVL
+102 NQENV
-115 DSINEIVRT
+115 IQF
-124 DYINKI
+124 
-130 TNIESFDPNSPYRFV
+130 NI
-145 CHSISDIGFDVNQGY
+145 Q
-160 DGNYISCSILSNEQ
+160 
-174 NDTYSS
+174 
-180 NFGLIYPPESIV
+180 
-192 AASSGDFAVNNNASS
+192 
-207 NDELLMFQLYPT
+207 
-219 IQNIDSIIEETVERK
+219 
-234 KSDAKE
+234 
-240 YNEVVIKKT
+240 
-249 DPIGIFY
+249 
-256 KGNYDELDSITK
+256 
-268 SNIDKLRTKYPNL
+268 
-281 KILELPTKIET
+281 
-292 KSVIEKINIV
+292 
-302 HPRAKELNELET
+302 HPRAQDLNELER
-314 QKQLAKQNNDEVA
+314 QKQIAKQNNDEVA

-344 EVSPEQWDSMGIQD
+344 EVTPEEWDSMGIQD
-358 KIVFVKIKMNEARI
+358 KIAFVKIKMNEARI

-392 VQSSESKTEDIF
+392 VQSSESKIEDIF

-586 NSDEIVEVNQPTY
+586 NSDGIVEVNQPTY
-599 SSVPTSGSNSN
+599 NSALTSGSNSN

-615 IQKLETKKDYNYYFD
+615 IQELETKKDYNYYFD

-637 QYNPNTQMTEE
+637 QYNPNIQMTNE
-648 QKKRLIGEI
+648 QKKQLIGEI
-657 FYNEDY
+657 FYNEGY

-689 MQVKLQNIVL
+689 MQIKLQNIIL
-699 TEIQEKYKQ
+699 TEIQEKHKQ
-708 LHPEKKEVE
+708 FHPEKQEVE
-717 QQQNVQN
+717 QNQNVKKP
-724 TTENK
+724 TENK
-729 NNDGLDLSVLIEQ
+729 NNEGLDLSVLIEQ
-742 LRMELNQVQNAYRS
+742 LRNELNQVQNAYRS
-756 MMLDGYI
+756 MLSDGYI

-778 INDGYSLKSL
+778 INNGYSLKSL
-788 ASDPSDLRVIS
+788 ATDQSDLRVIS

-811 MNKMQNGIEEV
+811 MNKMQNGIEEI
-822 GKSMR
+822 GRSMR

>member
-1 MDIIDLKNRISS
+1 MLSYEEIMNYCSNYRVENGNVFDKNTNQQIIDEDIILKVKSS
-13 VNDEIDY
+13 ILLFKESKESYQSDMQQFGKVSKSQEDY
-20 LKNEI
+20 IKK
-25 NEIVNDTSFTEE
+25 TM
-37 EKRYEID
+37 EKFSVH
-44 ILNQKIS
+44 N
-51 KKLELL
+51 
-57 NKYQKEQSS
+57 EQSS
-66 IEIDHD
+66 FGINKLVNAILNSNGHYEEFMSGNDLQNSKFSILVAPKNEYGLAFLKLKFREKGLDIED
-72 MAMINNLKIKA
+72 LKISQDLSELQHNGVSKVIIDFK
-83 VKSLSGIVTAE
+83 VKKYEKNV
-94 QLTYYQNL
+94 QN
-102 LNTNDMNTLKSVL
+102 
-115 DSINEIVRT
+115 
-124 DYINKI
+124 
-130 TNIESFDPNSPYRFV
+130 
-145 CHSISDIGFDVNQGY
+145 NQE
-160 DGNYISCSILSNEQ
+160 N
-174 NDTYSS
+174 
-180 NFGLIYPPESIV
+180 V
-192 AASSGDFAVNNNASS
+192 
-207 NDELLMFQLYPT
+207 
-219 IQNIDSIIEETVERK
+219 IQ
-234 KSDAKE
+234 
-240 YNEVVIKKT
+240 
-249 DPIGIFY
+249 
-256 KGNYDELDSITK
+256 
-268 SNIDKLRTKYPNL
+268 SNIQ
-281 KILELPTKIET
+281 
-292 KSVIEKINIV
+292 
-302 HPRAKELNELET
+302 HPRAQELNELER
-314 QKQLAKQNNDEVA
+314 QKQIAKQNNDEVA

-344 EVSPEQWDSMGIQD
+344 EISPEQWDSMGIQD
-358 KIVFVKIKMNEARI
+358 KIAFVKIKMNEARI

-428 HGTHMTNEEVQSMI
+428 HGTHMTNEEVQNMI

-586 NSDEIVEVNQPTY
+586 NSDEIVEGNQPTY

-637 QYNPNTQMTEE
+637 QYNPNIQMTDE
-648 QKKRLIGEI
+648 QKQQLIGEI
-657 FYNEDY
+657 FYNEGY

-668 SNDEELRQIMTRS
+668 SNDGELRQIMTRS

-689 MQVKLQNIVL
+689 MQIKLQNIIL

-708 LHPEKKEVE
+708 FHPEKQEVE
-717 QQQNVQN
+717 QNQNVKK

-729 NNDGLDLSVLIEQ
+729 NNEGLDLSVLIEQ
-742 LRMELNQVQNAYRS
+742 LRNELNQVQNAYRS
-756 MMLDGYI
+756 MLSDGYI

-778 INDGYSLKSL
+778 INNGYSLKSL
-788 ASDPSDLRVIS
+788 ATDQSDLRVIS

-811 MNKMQNGIEEV
+811 MNKMQNGIEEI
-822 GKSMR
+822 GRSMR

>member
-1 MDIIDLKNRISS
+1 MLSYEEIMNYCSNYRVENGNVFDKNTNQQIIDEDIILKVKSS
-13 VNDEIDY
+13 ILLFKESKESYQSDMQQFGKVSKSQEDY
-20 LKNEI
+20 IKK
-25 NEIVNDTSFTEE
+25 TM
-37 EKRYEID
+37 EKFSVH
-44 ILNQKIS
+44 N
-51 KKLELL
+51 
-57 NKYQKEQSS
+57 EQSS
-66 IEIDHD
+66 FGINKLVNAILNSNGHYEEFMSGNDLQNSKFSILVAPKNEYGLAFLKLKFREKGLDIED
-72 MAMINNLKIKA
+72 LKISQDLSELQHNGVSKVIIDFK
-83 VKSLSGIVTAE
+83 VKKYEKTV
-94 QLTYYQNL
+94 QN
-102 LNTNDMNTLKSVL
+102 
-115 DSINEIVRT
+115 
-124 DYINKI
+124 
-130 TNIESFDPNSPYRFV
+130 
-145 CHSISDIGFDVNQGY
+145 NQE
-160 DGNYISCSILSNEQ
+160 N
-174 NDTYSS
+174 
-180 NFGLIYPPESIV
+180 V
-192 AASSGDFAVNNNASS
+192 
-207 NDELLMFQLYPT
+207 
-219 IQNIDSIIEETVERK
+219 IQ
-234 KSDAKE
+234 
-240 YNEVVIKKT
+240 
-249 DPIGIFY
+249 
-256 KGNYDELDSITK
+256 
-268 SNIDKLRTKYPNL
+268 SNIQ
-281 KILELPTKIET
+281 
-292 KSVIEKINIV
+292 
-302 HPRAKELNELET
+302 HPRAQELNELEI
-314 QKQLAKQNNDEVA
+314 QKQIAKQNNDEVA

-344 EVSPEQWDSMGIQD
+344 EVSPEQWGSMGIQD
-358 KIVFVKIKMNEARI
+358 KIAFVKIKMNEARI

-572 QQDIGLDSE
+572 QQDICLDSE

-599 SSVPTSGSNSN
+599 SSLPTSGSNSN

-637 QYNPNTQMTEE
+637 QYNPNIQMTDE
-648 QKKRLIGEI
+648 QKKQLIGEI
-657 FYNEDY
+657 FYNEGY

-689 MQVKLQNIVL
+689 MQIKLQNIIL
-699 TEIQEKYKQ
+699 TEIQEKHKQ
-708 LHPEKKEVE
+708 FHPEKQEVE
-717 QQQNVQN
+717 QNQNVKK

-729 NNDGLDLSVLIEQ
+729 NNEGLDLSVLIEQ
-742 LRMELNQVQNAYRS
+742 LRNELNQVQNAYRY
-756 MMLDGYI
+756 MLSDGYI

-778 INDGYSLKSL
+778 INNGYSLKSL
-788 ASDPSDLRVIS
+788 ATDQSDLRVIS

-811 MNKMQNGIEEV
+811 MNKMQNGIEEI
-822 GKSMR
+822 GRSMR

>member
-1 MDIIDLKNRISS
+1 MLSYEEIMNYCSNYRVENGNVFDKNTNQQIIDEDIILKVKSS
-13 VNDEIDY
+13 ILLFKESKESYQSDMQQFGKVSKSQEDY
-20 LKNEI
+20 IKK
-25 NEIVNDTSFTEE
+25 TM
-37 EKRYEID
+37 EKFSVH
-44 ILNQKIS
+44 N
-51 KKLELL
+51 
-57 NKYQKEQSS
+57 EQSS
-66 IEIDHD
+66 FGINKLVNAILNSNGHYEEFMSGNDLQNSKFSILVAPKNEYGLAFLKLKFREKGLDIED
-72 MAMINNLKIKA
+72 LKISQDLSELQHNGVSKVIIDFK
-83 VKSLSGIVTAE
+83 VKKYEKTV
-94 QLTYYQNL
+94 QN
-102 LNTNDMNTLKSVL
+102 
-115 DSINEIVRT
+115 
-124 DYINKI
+124 
-130 TNIESFDPNSPYRFV
+130 
-145 CHSISDIGFDVNQGY
+145 NQE
-160 DGNYISCSILSNEQ
+160 N
-174 NDTYSS
+174 
-180 NFGLIYPPESIV
+180 V
-192 AASSGDFAVNNNASS
+192 
-207 NDELLMFQLYPT
+207 
-219 IQNIDSIIEETVERK
+219 IQ
-234 KSDAKE
+234 
-240 YNEVVIKKT
+240 
-249 DPIGIFY
+249 
-256 KGNYDELDSITK
+256 
-268 SNIDKLRTKYPNL
+268 SNIQ
-281 KILELPTKIET
+281 
-292 KSVIEKINIV
+292 
-302 HPRAKELNELET
+302 HPRAQELNELER
-314 QKQLAKQNNDEVA
+314 QKQIAKQNNDEVA

-344 EVSPEQWDSMGIQD
+344 EISPEQWDSMGIQD
-358 KIVFVKIKMNEARI
+358 KIAFVKIKMNEARI

-428 HGTHMTNEEVQSMI
+428 HGTHMTNEEVQNMI

-545 ETMLNPS
+545 GTMLNPS

-599 SSVPTSGSNSN
+599 SSLPTSGSNSN

-615 IQKLETKKDYNYYFD
+615 IQELETKKDYNYYFD

-637 QYNPNTQMTEE
+637 QYNPNIQMTDE
-648 QKKRLIGEI
+648 QKKQLIGEV
-657 FYNEDY
+657 FYNEGY

-689 MQVKLQNIVL
+689 MQIKLQNIIL

-708 LHPEKKEVE
+708 FHPEKQEVE
-717 QQQNVQN
+717 QNQNVKK

-729 NNDGLDLSVLIEQ
+729 NNEGLDLSVLIEQ
-742 LRMELNQVQNAYRS
+742 LRNELNQVQNAYRS
-756 MMLDGYI
+756 MLSDGYI

-778 INDGYSLKSL
+778 INNGYSLKSL
-788 ASDPSDLRVIS
+788 ATDQSDLRVIS

-811 MNKMQNGIEEV
+811 MNKMQNEIEEI
-822 GKSMR
+822 GRSMR

>member
-1 MDIIDLKNRISS
+1 MLSYEEIMNYCSNYRVENGNVFDKNTNQQIIDEDIILKVKSS
-13 VNDEIDY
+13 ILLFKESKESYQSDMQQFGKVSKSQEDY
-20 LKNEI
+20 IKK
-25 NEIVNDTSFTEE
+25 TM
-37 EKRYEID
+37 EKFSVH
-44 ILNQKIS
+44 N
-51 KKLELL
+51 
-57 NKYQKEQSS
+57 EQSS
-66 IEIDHD
+66 FGINKLVNAILNSNGHYEEFVSGNDLQNSKFSILVAPKNEYGLSFLKLKFREKGLDIED
-72 MAMINNLKIKA
+72 LKISQDLSELQHNGVSKVIIDFK
-83 VKSLSGIVTAE
+83 VKKYEKTV
-94 QLTYYQNL
+94 QN
-102 LNTNDMNTLKSVL
+102 
-115 DSINEIVRT
+115 
-124 DYINKI
+124 
-130 TNIESFDPNSPYRFV
+130 
-145 CHSISDIGFDVNQGY
+145 NQE
-160 DGNYISCSILSNEQ
+160 N
-174 NDTYSS
+174 
-180 NFGLIYPPESIV
+180 V
-192 AASSGDFAVNNNASS
+192 
-207 NDELLMFQLYPT
+207 
-219 IQNIDSIIEETVERK
+219 IQ
-234 KSDAKE
+234 
-240 YNEVVIKKT
+240 
-249 DPIGIFY
+249 
-256 KGNYDELDSITK
+256 
-268 SNIDKLRTKYPNL
+268 SNIQ
-281 KILELPTKIET
+281 
-292 KSVIEKINIV
+292 
-302 HPRAKELNELET
+302 HPRAQELNELER
-314 QKQLAKQNNDEVA
+314 QKQIAKQNNDEVA

-344 EVSPEQWDSMGIQD
+344 EISPEQWDSMGIQD
-358 KIVFVKIKMNEARI
+358 KIAFVKIKMNEARI

-428 HGTHMTNEEVQSMI
+428 HGTHMTNEEVQNMI

-637 QYNPNTQMTEE
+637 QYNPNIQMTDE
-648 QKKRLIGEI
+648 QKQQLIGEI
-657 FYNEDY
+657 FYNEGY

-668 SNDEELRQIMTRS
+668 SNDGELRQIMTRS

-689 MQVKLQNIVL
+689 MQIKLQNIIL

-708 LHPEKKEVE
+708 FHPEKQEVE
-717 QQQNVQN
+717 QNQNVKK

-729 NNDGLDLSVLIEQ
+729 NNEGLDLSVLIEQ
-742 LRMELNQVQNAYRS
+742 LRNELNQVQNAYRS
-756 MMLDGYI
+756 MLSDGYI

-778 INDGYSLKSL
+778 INNGYSLKSL
-788 ASDPSDLRVIS
+788 ATDQSDLRVIS

-811 MNKMQNGIEEV
+811 MNKMQNGIEEI
-822 GKSMR
+822 GRSMR

>member
-1 MDIIDLKNRISS
+1 MLSYEEIMNYCSNYRVENGNVFDKNTNQQIIDEDIILKVKSS
-13 VNDEIDY
+13 ILLFKESKESYQSDMQQFGKVSKSQEDY
-20 LKNEI
+20 IKK
-25 NEIVNDTSFTEE
+25 TM
-37 EKRYEID
+37 EKFSVH
-44 ILNQKIS
+44 N
-51 KKLELL
+51 
-57 NKYQKEQSS
+57 EQSS
-66 IEIDHD
+66 FGINKLVNAILNSNGHYEEFMSGNDLQNSKFSILVAPKNEYGLAFLKLKFREKGLDIED
-72 MAMINNLKIKA
+72 LKISQDLSELQHNGVSKVIIDFK
-83 VKSLSGIVTAE
+83 VKKYEKTV
-94 QLTYYQNL
+94 QN
-102 LNTNDMNTLKSVL
+102 
-115 DSINEIVRT
+115 
-124 DYINKI
+124 
-130 TNIESFDPNSPYRFV
+130 
-145 CHSISDIGFDVNQGY
+145 NQE
-160 DGNYISCSILSNEQ
+160 NVIQ
-174 NDTYSS
+174 S
-180 NFGLIYPPESIV
+180 NF
-192 AASSGDFAVNNNASS
+192 
-207 NDELLMFQLYPT
+207 Q
-219 IQNIDSIIEETVERK
+219 
-234 KSDAKE
+234 
-240 YNEVVIKKT
+240 
-249 DPIGIFY
+249 
-256 KGNYDELDSITK
+256 
-268 SNIDKLRTKYPNL
+268 
-281 KILELPTKIET
+281 
-292 KSVIEKINIV
+292 
-302 HPRAKELNELET
+302 HPRAQELNELER
-314 QKQLAKQNNDEVA
+314 QKQIAKQNNDEVA

-358 KIVFVKIKMNEARI
+358 KIAFVKIKMNEARI

-404 DEKKSSLE
+404 AEKKSSLE

-599 SSVPTSGSNSN
+599 SSLPTSGSNSN

-615 IQKLETKKDYNYYFD
+615 IQELETKKDYNYYFD

-637 QYNPNTQMTEE
+637 QYNPNIQMTDE
-648 QKKRLIGEI
+648 QKKQLIGEI
-657 FYNEDY
+657 FYNEGY

-681 VNELSNNE
+681 VNELSDNE
-689 MQVKLQNIVL
+689 MQIKLQNIIL
-699 TEIQEKYKQ
+699 TEIQEKHKQ
-708 LHPEKKEVE
+708 FHPEKQEVE
-717 QQQNVQN
+717 QNQNVKK

-729 NNDGLDLSVLIEQ
+729 NNEGLDLSVLIEQ
-742 LRMELNQVQNAYRS
+742 LRNELNQVQNAYRY
-756 MMLDGYI
+756 MLSDGYI

-778 INDGYSLKSL
+778 INNGYSLKSL
-788 ASDPSDLRVIS
+788 ATNQSDLRVIS
-799 VIINSLEEEQKK
+799 VIINSLEEEKKK
-811 MNKMQNGIEEV
+811 MNKMQNGIEEI
-822 GKSMR
+822 GRSMR

>member
-1 MDIIDLKNRISS
+1 MLSYEEIMNYCSKYRVENGNVFDKNTNQQIIDEDIILKVKSS
-13 VNDEIDY
+13 ILLFKESKESYQSDMQQFGKASKSQEDY
-20 LKNEI
+20 IKK
-25 NEIVNDTSFTEE
+25 TM
-37 EKRYEID
+37 EKFSVH
-44 ILNQKIS
+44 N
-51 KKLELL
+51 
-57 NKYQKEQSS
+57 EQSS
-66 IEIDHD
+66 FGINKLVNAILNSNGHYEEFMSGNDLQNSKFSILVAPKNEYGLAFLKLKFREKGLDIED
-72 MAMINNLKIKA
+72 LKISQDLSELQHNGVSKVIIDFK
-83 VKSLSGIVTAE
+83 VKKYEKNV
-94 QLTYYQNL
+94 QN
-102 LNTNDMNTLKSVL
+102 
-115 DSINEIVRT
+115 
-124 DYINKI
+124 
-130 TNIESFDPNSPYRFV
+130 
-145 CHSISDIGFDVNQGY
+145 NQE
-160 DGNYISCSILSNEQ
+160 N
-174 NDTYSS
+174 
-180 NFGLIYPPESIV
+180 V
-192 AASSGDFAVNNNASS
+192 
-207 NDELLMFQLYPT
+207 
-219 IQNIDSIIEETVERK
+219 IQ
-234 KSDAKE
+234 
-240 YNEVVIKKT
+240 
-249 DPIGIFY
+249 
-256 KGNYDELDSITK
+256 
-268 SNIDKLRTKYPNL
+268 SNIQ
-281 KILELPTKIET
+281 
-292 KSVIEKINIV
+292 
-302 HPRAKELNELET
+302 HPRAQELNELER
-314 QKQLAKQNNDEVA
+314 QKQIAKQNNDEVA

-334 IEKIIRESRL
+334 IEKIIIESRL
-344 EVSPEQWDSMGIQD
+344 EVSPEEWDSMGIQD
-358 KIVFVKIKMNEARI
+358 KIAFVKIKMNEARI

-392 VQSSESKTEDIF
+392 VQSSESKIEDIF

-428 HGTHMTNEEVQSMI
+428 HGTHMTNEEVQSII

-586 NSDEIVEVNQPTY
+586 NSDGIVEVNQPTY
-599 SSVPTSGSNSN
+599 NSALTSGSNSN

-615 IQKLETKKDYNYYFD
+615 IQELETKKDYNYYFD

-637 QYNPNTQMTEE
+637 QYNPNIQMTNE
-648 QKKRLIGEI
+648 QKKQLIGEI
-657 FYNEDY
+657 FYNEGY

-689 MQVKLQNIVL
+689 MQIKLHNIIL
-699 TEIQEKYKQ
+699 TEIQEKHKQ
-708 LHPEKKEVE
+708 FHPEKQEVE
-717 QQQNVQN
+717 QNQNVKKP
-724 TTENK
+724 TENK
-729 NNDGLDLSVLIEQ
+729 NNEGLDLSVLIEQ
-742 LRMELNQVQNAYRS
+742 LRNELNQVQNAYRS
-756 MMLDGYI
+756 MLSDGYI
-763 DDEELATLLGMVNKV
+763 DDEELTTLLGMIDKV
-778 INDGYSLKSL
+778 INNGYSLKSL
-788 ASDPSDLRVIS
+788 ATNQSDLRVIS

-811 MNKMQNGIEEV
+811 MNKMQNGIEEI
-822 GKSMR
+822 GRSMR

>member
-1 MDIIDLKNRISS
+1 MLSYEEIMNYCSNYRVENGNVFDKNTNQQILDEDIILKVKSS
-13 VNDEIDY
+13 ILLFKESKESYQSDIQQFGKVSKSQEDY
-20 LKNEI
+20 IRK
-25 NEIVNDTSFTEE
+25 TM
-37 EKRYEID
+37 EKFSVH
-44 ILNQKIS
+44 N
-51 KKLELL
+51 
-57 NKYQKEQSS
+57 EQSS
-66 IEIDHD
+66 F
-72 MAMINNLKIKA
+72 
-83 VKSLSGIVTAE
+83 G
-94 QLTYYQNL
+94 
-102 LNTNDMNTLKSVL
+102 
-115 DSINEIVRT
+115 
-124 DYINKI
+124 INKLVNAI
-130 TNIESFDPNSPYRFV
+130 LNSNGHYEEFM
-145 CHSISDIGFDVNQGY
+145 S
-160 DGNYISCSILSNEQ
+160 GNDLQNSKFSILVSPKNEYGLAFLKLKFREKGLDIEDLKVSQDLSELQHNGVSKLIIDFKVKKYEKVVQSNQE
-174 NDTYSS
+174 N
-180 NFGLIYPPESIV
+180 
-192 AASSGDFAVNNNASS
+192 
-207 NDELLMFQLYPT
+207 
-219 IQNIDSIIEETVERK
+219 
-234 KSDAKE
+234 
-240 YNEVVIKKT
+240 VVQ
-249 DPIGIFY
+249 
-256 KGNYDELDSITK
+256 
-268 SNIDKLRTKYPNL
+268 SNIQ
-281 KILELPTKIET
+281 
-292 KSVIEKINIV
+292 
-302 HPRAKELNELET
+302 HPRSQELNELER
-314 QKQLAKQNNDEVA
+314 QKQIAKQNNDEVA

-358 KIVFVKIKMNEARI
+358 KIAFVKIKMNEARI

-545 ETMLNPS
+545 ETMLNPA
-552 FERELTVETKK
+552 FERKLTVETKN
-563 ELREKLIKL
+563 ELREKLIEL
-572 QQDIGLDSE
+572 QKEIGIDPD

-586 NSDEIVEVNQPTY
+586 NSDEINDVQESSYN
-599 SSVPTSGSNSN
+599 SVPISSSNN
-610 DYQEM
+610 NNYQEM
-615 IQKLETKKDYNYYFD
+615 IQELETKKDYNYYFD

-637 QYNPNTQMTEE
+637 QYNPNIQMTDE
-648 QKKRLIGEI
+648 QKKQLIGEI
-657 FYNEDY
+657 FYNEGY

-689 MQVKLQNIVL
+689 MQIKLQNIIL
-699 TEIQEKYKQ
+699 TEIQEKHKQ
-708 LHPEKKEVE
+708 FHPEKQEVE
-717 QQQNVQN
+717 QNQNVKK

-729 NNDGLDLSVLIEQ
+729 NNEGLDLSVLIEQ
-742 LRMELNQVQNAYRS
+742 LRNELNQVQNAYRS
-756 MMLDGYI
+756 MLSDGYI

-788 ASDPSDLRVIS
+788 ATDQSDLRVIS

-811 MNKMQNGIEEV
+811 MNKMQNGIEEIDR
-822 GKSMR
+822 SMR

>member
-1 MDIIDLKNRISS
+1 MLSYEEIMNYCSKYRVENGNVFDKNTNQQIIDEDIILKVKSS
-13 VNDEIDY
+13 ILLFKESKESYQSDMQQFGKSSKSQEDY
-20 LKNEI
+20 IKK
-25 NEIVNDTSFTEE
+25 TM
-37 EKRYEID
+37 EKFSVH
-44 ILNQKIS
+44 N
-51 KKLELL
+51 
-57 NKYQKEQSS
+57 EQSS
-66 IEIDHD
+66 FGINKLVNAILNSNGHYEEFMSGNDLQNSKFSILVAPKNEYGLAFLKLKFREKGLDIED
-72 MAMINNLKIKA
+72 LKISQDLSELQHNGVSKVIIDFK
-83 VKSLSGIVTAE
+83 VKKYEKNV
-94 QLTYYQNL
+94 QN
-102 LNTNDMNTLKSVL
+102 
-115 DSINEIVRT
+115 
-124 DYINKI
+124 
-130 TNIESFDPNSPYRFV
+130 
-145 CHSISDIGFDVNQGY
+145 NQE
-160 DGNYISCSILSNEQ
+160 N
-174 NDTYSS
+174 
-180 NFGLIYPPESIV
+180 V
-192 AASSGDFAVNNNASS
+192 
-207 NDELLMFQLYPT
+207 
-219 IQNIDSIIEETVERK
+219 IQ
-234 KSDAKE
+234 
-240 YNEVVIKKT
+240 
-249 DPIGIFY
+249 
-256 KGNYDELDSITK
+256 
-268 SNIDKLRTKYPNL
+268 SNIQ
-281 KILELPTKIET
+281 
-292 KSVIEKINIV
+292 
-302 HPRAKELNELET
+302 HPRAQELNELER
-314 QKQLAKQNNDEVA
+314 QKQIAKQNNDEVA

-334 IEKIIRESRL
+334 IEKIIIESRL
-344 EVSPEQWDSMGIQD
+344 EVSPEEWDSMGIQD
-358 KIVFVKIKMNEARI
+358 KIAFVKIKMNEARI

-392 VQSSESKTEDIF
+392 VQLSESKTEDIF

-545 ETMLNPS
+545 ETLLNPS

-586 NSDEIVEVNQPTY
+586 NSDGIVEVNQPTY
-599 SSVPTSGSNSN
+599 NSALTSGSNSN

-615 IQKLETKKDYNYYFD
+615 IQELETKKDYNYYFD

-637 QYNPNTQMTEE
+637 QYNPNIQMTNE
-648 QKKRLIGEI
+648 QKKQLIGEI
-657 FYNEDY
+657 FYNEGY

-689 MQVKLQNIVL
+689 MQIKLQNIIL
-699 TEIQEKYKQ
+699 TEIQEKHKQ
-708 LHPEKKEVE
+708 FHPEKQEVE
-717 QQQNVQN
+717 QNQNVKKP
-724 TTENK
+724 TENK
-729 NNDGLDLSVLIEQ
+729 NNEGLDLSVLIEQ
-742 LRMELNQVQNAYRS
+742 LRNGLNQVQNAYRS
-756 MMLDGYI
+756 MLSDGYI

-778 INDGYSLKSL
+778 INNGYSLKSL
-788 ASDPSDLRVIS
+788 ATDQSDLRVIS

-811 MNKMQNGIEEV
+811 MNKMQNGIEEI
-822 GKSMR
+822 GRSMR

>member
-1 MDIIDLKNRISS
+1 MLSYEEIMNYCSNYRVENGNVFDKNTNQQIIDEDIILKVKSS
-13 VNDEIDY
+13 ILLFKESKESYQSDMQQFGKVSKSQEDY
-20 LKNEI
+20 IKK
-25 NEIVNDTSFTEE
+25 TM
-37 EKRYEID
+37 EKFSVH
-44 ILNQKIS
+44 N
-51 KKLELL
+51 
-57 NKYQKEQSS
+57 EQSS
-66 IEIDHD
+66 FGINKLVNAILNSNGHYEEFMSGNDLQNSKFSILVAPKNEYGLAFLKLKFREKGLDIED
-72 MAMINNLKIKA
+72 LKISQDLSELQHNGVSKVIIDFK
-83 VKSLSGIVTAE
+83 VKKYEKTV
-94 QLTYYQNL
+94 QN
-102 LNTNDMNTLKSVL
+102 
-115 DSINEIVRT
+115 
-124 DYINKI
+124 
-130 TNIESFDPNSPYRFV
+130 
-145 CHSISDIGFDVNQGY
+145 NQE
-160 DGNYISCSILSNEQ
+160 N
-174 NDTYSS
+174 
-180 NFGLIYPPESIV
+180 V
-192 AASSGDFAVNNNASS
+192 
-207 NDELLMFQLYPT
+207 
-219 IQNIDSIIEETVERK
+219 IQ
-234 KSDAKE
+234 
-240 YNEVVIKKT
+240 
-249 DPIGIFY
+249 
-256 KGNYDELDSITK
+256 
-268 SNIDKLRTKYPNL
+268 SNIQ
-281 KILELPTKIET
+281 
-292 KSVIEKINIV
+292 
-302 HPRAKELNELET
+302 HPRAQELNELER
-314 QKQLAKQNNDEVA
+314 QKQIAKQNNDEVA

-344 EVSPEQWDSMGIQD
+344 EISPEQWDSMGIQD
-358 KIVFVKIKMNEARI
+358 KIAFVKIKMNEARI

-428 HGTHMTNEEVQSMI
+428 HGTHMTNEEVQNMI

-599 SSVPTSGSNSN
+599 SSLPTSGSNSN

-615 IQKLETKKDYNYYFD
+615 IQELETKKDYNYYFD

-637 QYNPNTQMTEE
+637 QYNPNIQMTDE
-648 QKKRLIGEI
+648 QKKQLIGEV
-657 FYNEDY
+657 FYNEGY

-689 MQVKLQNIVL
+689 MQIKLQNIIL

-708 LHPEKKEVE
+708 FHPEKQEVE
-717 QQQNVQN
+717 QNQNVKK

-729 NNDGLDLSVLIEQ
+729 NNEGLDLSVLIEQ
-742 LRMELNQVQNAYRS
+742 LRNELNQVQNAYRS
-756 MMLDGYI
+756 MLSDGYI

-778 INDGYSLKSL
+778 INNGYSLKSL
-788 ASDPSDLRVIS
+788 ATDQSDLRVIS

-811 MNKMQNGIEEV
+811 MNKMQNEIEEI
-822 GKSMR
+822 GRSMR

>member
-1 MDIIDLKNRISS
+1 MLSYEEIMNYCSNYRVENGKVFDKNTNQQILDEDIILKVKSS
-13 VNDEIDY
+13 ILLFKESKESYQSDMQQFGKVSKSQEDY
-20 LKNEI
+20 IRK
-25 NEIVNDTSFTEE
+25 TM
-37 EKRYEID
+37 EKFSVH
-44 ILNQKIS
+44 N
-51 KKLELL
+51 
-57 NKYQKEQSS
+57 EQSS
-66 IEIDHD
+66 FD
-72 MAMINNLKIKA
+72 
-83 VKSLSGIVTAE
+83 
-94 QLTYYQNL
+94 
-102 LNTNDMNTLKSVL
+102 
-115 DSINEIVRT
+115 
-124 DYINKI
+124 INKLVNAI
-130 TNIESFDPNSPYRFV
+130 LNSNGHYEEFM
-145 CHSISDIGFDVNQGY
+145 S
-160 DGNYISCSILSNEQ
+160 GNDLQNSKFSILVSPKNEYGLAFLKLKFREKGLDIEDLKVSQDLSELQHNGVSKLIIDFKVKKYEKVVQSNQE
-174 NDTYSS
+174 N
-180 NFGLIYPPESIV
+180 
-192 AASSGDFAVNNNASS
+192 
-207 NDELLMFQLYPT
+207 
-219 IQNIDSIIEETVERK
+219 
-234 KSDAKE
+234 
-240 YNEVVIKKT
+240 VVQ
-249 DPIGIFY
+249 
-256 KGNYDELDSITK
+256 
-268 SNIDKLRTKYPNL
+268 SNIQ
-281 KILELPTKIET
+281 
-292 KSVIEKINIV
+292 
-302 HPRAKELNELET
+302 HPRSQELNELER
-314 QKQLAKQNNDEVA
+314 QKQIAKQNNDEVA

-344 EVSPEQWDSMGIQD
+344 EVSPEQWDSMSIQD
-358 KIVFVKIKMNEARI
+358 QIAFVKIKMNEAKI
-372 LNDQDEFNYWNSNLN
+372 LHDQDDYNYWNSNLN

-392 VQSSESKTEDIF
+392 VQTSEKKTENIS

-412 DLKNTIG
+412 DLKNIIG
-419 NTEGYVVLV
+419 NTEGYVVLI

-637 QYNPNTQMTEE
+637 QYNPNIQMTDE
-648 QKKRLIGEI
+648 QKKQLIGEI
-657 FYNEDY
+657 FYNEGY

-689 MQVKLQNIVL
+689 MQIKLQNIIL

-708 LHPEKKEVE
+708 FHPEKQEVE
-717 QQQNVQN
+717 QNQNVKK

-729 NNDGLDLSVLIEQ
+729 NNEGLDLSVLIEQ
-742 LRMELNQVQNAYRS
+742 LRNELNQVQNAYRS
-756 MMLDGYI
+756 MLSDGYI

-778 INDGYSLKSL
+778 INNGYSLKSL
-788 ASDPSDLRVIS
+788 ATDQSDLRVIS

-811 MNKMQNGIEEV
+811 MNKMQNGIEEIDR
-822 GKSMR
+822 SMR

>member
-1 MDIIDLKNRISS
+1 MLSYEEIMNYCSNYRVENGNVFDKNTNQQIIDEDIILKVKSS
-13 VNDEIDY
+13 ILLFKESKESYQSDMQQFGKVSKSQEDY
-20 LKNEI
+20 IKK
-25 NEIVNDTSFTEE
+25 TM
-37 EKRYEID
+37 EKFSVH
-44 ILNQKIS
+44 N
-51 KKLELL
+51 
-57 NKYQKEQSS
+57 EQSS
-66 IEIDHD
+66 FGINKLVNAILNSNGHYEEFMSGNDLQNSKFSILVAPKNEYGLAFLKLKFREKGLDIED
-72 MAMINNLKIKA
+72 LKISQDLSELQHNGVSKVIIDFK
-83 VKSLSGIVTAE
+83 VKKYEKTV
-94 QLTYYQNL
+94 QN
-102 LNTNDMNTLKSVL
+102 
-115 DSINEIVRT
+115 
-124 DYINKI
+124 
-130 TNIESFDPNSPYRFV
+130 
-145 CHSISDIGFDVNQGY
+145 NQE
-160 DGNYISCSILSNEQ
+160 N
-174 NDTYSS
+174 
-180 NFGLIYPPESIV
+180 V
-192 AASSGDFAVNNNASS
+192 
-207 NDELLMFQLYPT
+207 
-219 IQNIDSIIEETVERK
+219 IQ
-234 KSDAKE
+234 
-240 YNEVVIKKT
+240 
-249 DPIGIFY
+249 
-256 KGNYDELDSITK
+256 
-268 SNIDKLRTKYPNL
+268 SNIQ
-281 KILELPTKIET
+281 
-292 KSVIEKINIV
+292 
-302 HPRAKELNELET
+302 HPRAQELNELER
-314 QKQLAKQNNDEVA
+314 QKQIAKQNNDEVA

-358 KIVFVKIKMNEARI
+358 KIAFVKIKMNEARI

-637 QYNPNTQMTEE
+637 QYNPNIQMTDE
-648 QKKRLIGEI
+648 QKKQLIGEI
-657 FYNEDY
+657 FYNEGY

-689 MQVKLQNIVL
+689 MQIKLQNIIL
-699 TEIQEKYKQ
+699 TEIQEKHKQ
-708 LHPEKKEVE
+708 FHPEKQEVE
-717 QQQNVQN
+717 QNQNVKK

-729 NNDGLDLSVLIEQ
+729 NNEGLDLSVLIEQ
-742 LRMELNQVQNAYRS
+742 LRNELNQVQNAYRY
-756 MMLDGYI
+756 MLSDGYI

-778 INDGYSLKSL
+778 INNGYSLKSL
-788 ASDPSDLRVIS
+788 ATDQSDLRVIS

-811 MNKMQNGIEEV
+811 MNKMQNGIEEI
-822 GKSMR
+822 GRSMR

>member
-1 MDIIDLKNRISS
+1 MLSYEEIMNYCSNYRVENGNVFDKNTNQQIIDEDIILKVKSS
-13 VNDEIDY
+13 ILLFKESKESYQSDMQQFGKVSKSQEDY
-20 LKNEI
+20 IKK
-25 NEIVNDTSFTEE
+25 TM
-37 EKRYEID
+37 EKFSVH
-44 ILNQKIS
+44 N
-51 KKLELL
+51 
-57 NKYQKEQSS
+57 EQSS
-66 IEIDHD
+66 FGINKLVNAILNSNGHYEEFVSGNDLQNSKFSILVAPKNEYGLSFLKLKFREKGLDIED
-72 MAMINNLKIKA
+72 LKISQDLSELQHNGVSKVIIDFK
-83 VKSLSGIVTAE
+83 VKKYEKTV
-94 QLTYYQNL
+94 QN
-102 LNTNDMNTLKSVL
+102 
-115 DSINEIVRT
+115 
-124 DYINKI
+124 
-130 TNIESFDPNSPYRFV
+130 
-145 CHSISDIGFDVNQGY
+145 NQE
-160 DGNYISCSILSNEQ
+160 N
-174 NDTYSS
+174 
-180 NFGLIYPPESIV
+180 V
-192 AASSGDFAVNNNASS
+192 
-207 NDELLMFQLYPT
+207 
-219 IQNIDSIIEETVERK
+219 IQ
-234 KSDAKE
+234 
-240 YNEVVIKKT
+240 
-249 DPIGIFY
+249 
-256 KGNYDELDSITK
+256 
-268 SNIDKLRTKYPNL
+268 SNIQ
-281 KILELPTKIET
+281 
-292 KSVIEKINIV
+292 
-302 HPRAKELNELET
+302 HPRAQELNELER
-314 QKQLAKQNNDEVA
+314 QKQIAKQNNDEVA

-344 EVSPEQWDSMGIQD
+344 EVSPEQWGSMGIQD
-358 KIVFVKIKMNEARI
+358 KIAFVKIKMNEARI

-637 QYNPNTQMTEE
+637 QYNPNIQMTDE
-648 QKKRLIGEI
+648 QKQQLIGEI
-657 FYNEDY
+657 FYNEGY

-668 SNDEELRQIMTRS
+668 SNDGELRQIMTRS

-689 MQVKLQNIVL
+689 MQIKLQNIIL

-708 LHPEKKEVE
+708 FHPEKQEVE
-717 QQQNVQN
+717 QNQNVKK

-729 NNDGLDLSVLIEQ
+729 NNEGLDLSVLIEQ
-742 LRMELNQVQNAYRS
+742 LRNELNQVQNAYRS
-756 MMLDGYI
+756 MLSDGYI

-778 INDGYSLKSL
+778 INNGYSLKSL
-788 ASDPSDLRVIS
+788 ATDQSDLRVIS

-811 MNKMQNGIEEV
+811 MNKMQNGIEEI
-822 GKSMR
+822 GRSMR